1 MYIHVGMECS
11 WRHMCVELG
20 PRPCIC
26 ALLWFLAWWNKV
38 TDWWCGGISEGIR
51 TCTCTHRT
59 QYCRCGAY
67 AFYLSIQIWSLTTK
81 PDGRLLNDLALHV
94 DWVNCVLYSPS
105 GHHILSAGD
114 NGIIKVRIKLI
125 TSDFYELIMYIIFGL
140 FPDSVEW
147 RRGWEWGVHKAEWT
161 TYSAL
166 PPQIYCTFCKEFFG
180 IWAYYCVLHSQRFKA
195 TGKYTSPLV
204 IWEWY

>member
-26 ALLWFLAWWNKV
+26 ALLWFLAWWHKV

-125 TSDFYELIMYIIFGL
+125 TSDFYELIMYIHLWTVSRFCGMKTRMRVRSSQSWMDHL
-140 FPDSVEW
+140 F
-147 RRGWEWGVHKAEWT
+147 RIT
-161 TYSAL
+161 TADLLYILQRVLRDMSLLLCA
-166 PPQIYCTFCKEFFG
+166 TFPKIQG
-180 IWAYYCVLHSQRFKA
+180 YR
-195 TGKYTSPLV
+195 
-204 IWEWY
+204 